1 MTLKIVTQ
9 LIVSGIAL
17 GFIYALVS
25 IEYTLIFN
33 STGLLN
39 FSHDKLI
46 MMGAYVFAG
55 QFVLGMGCSY
65 LVATLATIVTMFLL
79 GVLIA
84 KGIFNPLRNM
94 SSPIFAVIGTV
105 IMGRIFKEIA
115 RLVWGATA
123 FNIPGYLKGTYKLGH
138 VVITRA
144 IVAALQV
151 FFYHTKTG
159 KAMRCV
165 QQNKTAST
173 LMGINVTSNINFTIA
188 LSAVICSC
196 IGMLVVSLFSVSLTM
211 SSMIGL
217 KGFAAGVLGGFGYM
231 QVNFS
236 PGYGYDGITIAVI
249 ANNNP
254 FGCLLMSLLM
264 GLLRAGGTQLN
275 IMSDVPSEWVDMLSA
290 FIFIFVV
297 AANAVMRR
305 LPELRA
311 RRQSRERR
319 AG

>member
-79 GVLIA
+79 SVLIA

-144 IVAALQV
+144 NVIIIVVSIIIVAALQV

-217 KGFAAGVLGGFGYM
+217 KGFAAGVVGGFGS
-231 QVNFS
+231 F
-236 PGYGYDGITIAVI
+236 PGAIIGGIVI
-249 ANNNP
+249 GVVENISTLVIP
-254 FGCLLMSLLM
+254 PLYKDCISFVLM
-264 GLLRAGGTQLN
+264 
-275 IMSDVPSEWVDMLSA
+275 IVFMLVRPQG
-290 FIFIFVV
+290 I
-297 AANAVMRR
+297 
-305 LPELRA
+305 L
-311 RRQSRERR
+311 
-319 AG
+319 GKKK

>member
-39 FSHDKLI
+39 FSHDTLI

-144 IVAALQV
+144 NVIIIVVSIIIVAALQV

-217 KGFAAGVLGGFGYM
+217 KGFAAGVVGGFGS
-231 QVNFS
+231 F
-236 PGYGYDGITIAVI
+236 PGAIIGGIVI
-249 ANNNP
+249 GVVENISTLVIP
-254 FGCLLMSLLM
+254 PLYKDCISFVLM
-264 GLLRAGGTQLN
+264 
-275 IMSDVPSEWVDMLSA
+275 IVFMLVRPQG
-290 FIFIFVV
+290 I
-297 AANAVMRR
+297 
-305 LPELRA
+305 L
-311 RRQSRERR
+311 
-319 AG
+319 GKKK

>member
-144 IVAALQV
+144 NVIIIIVSIIIVAALQV

-217 KGFAAGVLGGFGYM
+217 KGFAAGVVGGFGS
-231 QVNFS
+231 F
-236 PGYGYDGITIAVI
+236 PGAIIGGIVI
-249 ANNNP
+249 GVVENISTLVIP
-254 FGCLLMSLLM
+254 PLYKDCISFVLM
-264 GLLRAGGTQLN
+264 
-275 IMSDVPSEWVDMLSA
+275 IVFMLVRPQG
-290 FIFIFVV
+290 I
-297 AANAVMRR
+297 
-305 LPELRA
+305 L
-311 RRQSRERR
+311 
-319 AG
+319 GKKK

>member
-79 GVLIA
+79 DVLIA

-144 IVAALQV
+144 NVIIIVVSIIIVAALQV

-217 KGFAAGVLGGFGYM
+217 KGFAAGVVGGFGS
-231 QVNFS
+231 F
-236 PGYGYDGITIAVI
+236 PGAIIGGIVI
-249 ANNNP
+249 GVVENISTLVIP
-254 FGCLLMSLLM
+254 PLYKDCISFVLM
-264 GLLRAGGTQLN
+264 
-275 IMSDVPSEWVDMLSA
+275 IVFMLVRPQG
-290 FIFIFVV
+290 I
-297 AANAVMRR
+297 
-305 LPELRA
+305 L
-311 RRQSRERR
+311 
-319 AG
+319 GKKK

>member
-144 IVAALQV
+144 NVIIIVVSIIIVAALQV

-217 KGFAAGVLGGFGYM
+217 KGFAAGVVGGFGS
-231 QVNFS
+231 F
-236 PGYGYDGITIAVI
+236 PGAIISGIVI
-249 ANNNP
+249 GVVENISTLVIP
-254 FGCLLMSLLM
+254 PLYKDCISFVLM
-264 GLLRAGGTQLN
+264 
-275 IMSDVPSEWVDMLSA
+275 IVFMLVRPQG
-290 FIFIFVV
+290 I
-297 AANAVMRR
+297 
-305 LPELRA
+305 L
-311 RRQSRERR
+311 
-319 AG
+319 GKKK

>member
-1 MTLKIVTQ
+1 MTRKIVTQ

-144 IVAALQV
+144 NVIIIVVSIIIVAALQV

-217 KGFAAGVLGGFGYM
+217 KGFAAGVVGGFGS
-231 QVNFS
+231 F
-236 PGYGYDGITIAVI
+236 PGAIIGGIVI
-249 ANNNP
+249 GVVENISTLVIP
-254 FGCLLMSLLM
+254 PLYKDCISFVLM
-264 GLLRAGGTQLN
+264 
-275 IMSDVPSEWVDMLSA
+275 IVFMLVRPQG
-290 FIFIFVV
+290 I
-297 AANAVMRR
+297 
-305 LPELRA
+305 L
-311 RRQSRERR
+311 
-319 AG
+319 GKKK

>member
-84 KGIFNPLRNM
+84 KGIFNPLRTM

-144 IVAALQV
+144 NVIIIVVSIIIVAALQV

-217 KGFAAGVLGGFGYM
+217 KGFAAGVVGGFGS
-231 QVNFS
+231 F
-236 PGYGYDGITIAVI
+236 PGAIIGGIVI
-249 ANNNP
+249 GVVENISTLVIP
-254 FGCLLMSLLM
+254 PLYKDCISFVLM
-264 GLLRAGGTQLN
+264 
-275 IMSDVPSEWVDMLSA
+275 IVFMLVRPQG
-290 FIFIFVV
+290 I
-297 AANAVMRR
+297 
-305 LPELRA
+305 L
-311 RRQSRERR
+311 
-319 AG
+319 GKKK

>member
-123 FNIPGYLKGTYKLGH
+123 FNIPGYLKGTYKLGD

-144 IVAALQV
+144 NVIIIVVSIIIVTALQV

-173 LMGINVTSNINFTIA
+173 LMGIDVTSNINLTIA

-217 KGFAAGVLGGFGYM
+217 KGFAAGVVGGFGS
-231 QVNFS
+231 F
-236 PGYGYDGITIAVI
+236 PGAIIGGIVIGVVENISTLVIPPLYKDCISFVLMIA
-249 ANNNP
+249 
-254 FGCLLMSLLM
+254 F
-264 GLLRAGGTQLN
+264 
-275 IMSDVPSEWVDMLSA
+275 MLVRPQG
-290 FIFIFVV
+290 I
-297 AANAVMRR
+297 
-305 LPELRA
+305 L
-311 RRQSRERR
+311 
-319 AG
+319 GKKK

>member
-144 IVAALQV
+144 NVIIIVVSIIIVAALQV

-217 KGFAAGVLGGFGYM
+217 KGFAAGVVGGFGS
-231 QVNFS
+231 F
-236 PGYGYDGITIAVI
+236 PGAIIGGIVI
-249 ANNNP
+249 GVVENISTLVIP
-254 FGCLLMSLLM
+254 PLYKDCTSFVLM
-264 GLLRAGGTQLN
+264 
-275 IMSDVPSEWVDMLSA
+275 IVFMLVRPQG
-290 FIFIFVV
+290 I
-297 AANAVMRR
+297 
-305 LPELRA
+305 L
-311 RRQSRERR
+311 
-319 AG
+319 GKKK

>member
-123 FNIPGYLKGTYKLGH
+123 FNIPGYLKGTYKLGD

-144 IVAALQV
+144 NVIIIVVSIIIVAALQV

-217 KGFAAGVLGGFGYM
+217 KGFAAGVVGGFGS
-231 QVNFS
+231 F
-236 PGYGYDGITIAVI
+236 PGAIIGGIVI
-249 ANNNP
+249 GVVENISTLVIP
-254 FGCLLMSLLM
+254 PLYKDCISFVLM
-264 GLLRAGGTQLN
+264 
-275 IMSDVPSEWVDMLSA
+275 IVFMLVRPQG
-290 FIFIFVV
+290 I
-297 AANAVMRR
+297 
-305 LPELRA
+305 L
-311 RRQSRERR
+311 
-319 AG
+319 GKKK

>member
-144 IVAALQV
+144 NVIIIVVSIIIVAALQV

-217 KGFAAGVLGGFGYM
+217 KGFAAGVVGGFGS
-231 QVNFS
+231 F
-236 PGYGYDGITIAVI
+236 PGAIIGGIVI
-249 ANNNP
+249 GVVENISTLVIP
-254 FGCLLMSLLM
+254 PLYKDCISFVLM
-264 GLLRAGGTQLN
+264 
-275 IMSDVPSEWVDMLSA
+275 IVFMLVRPQG
-290 FIFIFVV
+290 I
-297 AANAVMRR
+297 
-305 LPELRA
+305 L
-311 RRQSRERR
+311 
-319 AG
+319 GKKK

>member
-33 STGLLN
+33 STGLLD
-39 FSHDKLI
+39 FSHDTLI

-55 QFVLGMGCSY
+55 RFVLGTGCSY

-144 IVAALQV
+144 NVIIIVVSIIIVAALQV

-217 KGFAAGVLGGFGYM
+217 KGFAAGVVGGFGS
-231 QVNFS
+231 F
-236 PGYGYDGITIAVI
+236 PGAIIGGIVI
-249 ANNNP
+249 GVVENISTLVIP
-254 FGCLLMSLLM
+254 PLYKDCISFVLM
-264 GLLRAGGTQLN
+264 
-275 IMSDVPSEWVDMLSA
+275 IVFMLVRPQG
-290 FIFIFVV
+290 I
-297 AANAVMRR
+297 
-305 LPELRA
+305 L
-311 RRQSRERR
+311 
-319 AG
+319 GKKK

>member
-123 FNIPGYLKGTYKLGH
+123 FNIPGYLKGTYKLGD

-144 IVAALQV
+144 NVIIIIVSVIIVAALQV

-217 KGFAAGVLGGFGYM
+217 KGFAAGVVGGFGS
-231 QVNFS
+231 F
-236 PGYGYDGITIAVI
+236 PGAIIGGIVI
-249 ANNNP
+249 GVVENISTLVIP
-254 FGCLLMSLLM
+254 PLYKDCISFVLL
-264 GLLRAGGTQLN
+264 
-275 IMSDVPSEWVDMLSA
+275 IVFMLVRPQG
-290 FIFIFVV
+290 I
-297 AANAVMRR
+297 
-305 LPELRA
+305 L
-311 RRQSRERR
+311 
-319 AG
+319 GKKK

>member
-65 LVATLATIVTMFLL
+65 LVATLASIVTMFLL

-144 IVAALQV
+144 NVIIIVVSIIIVAALQV

-217 KGFAAGVLGGFGYM
+217 KGFAAGVVGGFGS
-231 QVNFS
+231 F
-236 PGYGYDGITIAVI
+236 PGAIIGGIVI
-249 ANNNP
+249 GVVENISTLVIP
-254 FGCLLMSLLM
+254 PLYKDCISFVLM
-264 GLLRAGGTQLN
+264 
-275 IMSDVPSEWVDMLSA
+275 IVFMLVRPQG
-290 FIFIFVV
+290 I
-297 AANAVMRR
+297 
-305 LPELRA
+305 L
-311 RRQSRERR
+311 
-319 AG
+319 GKKK

>member
-144 IVAALQV
+144 NVIIIVVSIIIVVALQV

-217 KGFAAGVLGGFGYM
+217 KGFAAGVVGGFGS
-231 QVNFS
+231 F
-236 PGYGYDGITIAVI
+236 PGAIIGGIVI
-249 ANNNP
+249 GVVENISTLVIP
-254 FGCLLMSLLM
+254 PLYKDCISFVLM
-264 GLLRAGGTQLN
+264 
-275 IMSDVPSEWVDMLSA
+275 IVFMLVRPQG
-290 FIFIFVV
+290 I
-297 AANAVMRR
+297 
-305 LPELRA
+305 L
-311 RRQSRERR
+311 
-319 AG
+319 GKKK

>member
-144 IVAALQV
+144 NVIIIVVSIIIVAALQV

-217 KGFAAGVLGGFGYM
+217 KGFAAGVVGGFGS
-231 QVNFS
+231 F
-236 PGYGYDGITIAVI
+236 PGAIIGGIVI
-249 ANNNP
+249 GVVENISTLVIP
-254 FGCLLMSLLM
+254 PLYKDCISFVLMIVLM
-264 GLLRAGGTQLN
+264 LVRPQGILGKKK
-275 IMSDVPSEWVDMLSA
+275 
-290 FIFIFVV
+290 
-297 AANAVMRR
+297 
-305 LPELRA
+305 
-311 RRQSRERR
+311 
-319 AG
+319 

>member
-105 IMGRIFKEIA
+105 IMWRIFKEIA

-144 IVAALQV
+144 NVIIIVVSIIIVAALQV

-217 KGFAAGVLGGFGYM
+217 KGFAAGVVGGFGS
-231 QVNFS
+231 F
-236 PGYGYDGITIAVI
+236 PGAIIGGIVI
-249 ANNNP
+249 GVVENISTLVIP
-254 FGCLLMSLLM
+254 PLYKDCISFVLM
-264 GLLRAGGTQLN
+264 
-275 IMSDVPSEWVDMLSA
+275 IVFMLVRPQG
-290 FIFIFVV
+290 I
-297 AANAVMRR
+297 
-305 LPELRA
+305 L
-311 RRQSRERR
+311 
-319 AG
+319 GKKK